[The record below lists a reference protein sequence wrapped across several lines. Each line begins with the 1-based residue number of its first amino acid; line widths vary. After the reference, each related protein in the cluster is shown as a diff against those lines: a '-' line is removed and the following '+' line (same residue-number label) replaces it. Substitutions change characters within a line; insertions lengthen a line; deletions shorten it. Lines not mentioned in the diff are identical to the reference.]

1 MAYPKNACLSSFI
14 VAKELILSN
23 LVDKFDIQE
32 ILLRTGEHLII
43 VAIAITI
50 AIAIGIPLGILI
62 ARKPK
67 LAKPILGFA
76 NIVQTIPSLA
86 IFGFLIS
93 VPFLGGIGKIPAIVA
108 LTLYALLPLI
118 RNTYTGITS
127 IDPAIRETG
136 EGMGMTGKQLLLLL
150 EIPLALGVIIAG
162 VRVATVISVGI
173 ATIAAAIGGGGLGV
187 FIFRGLST
195 LNNQL
200 ILTGAIPSAVIAFG
214 ADFSLSWLERYLT
227 QQEDY
232 NKKYSFLR
240 TLTLSVGGFLLAIA
254 ILVNLNSSTITI
266 GSKNST
272 EQIILG
278 EIIAQ
283 KIEAETDLSVDR
295 RFNLG
300 GTFISH
306 EALKKGQIDGY
317 VEYTGTAFTAVLEQK
332 PISDPLEVYQQVKQA
347 YEEKFQL
354 ELMEPLGFEN
364 TYAMV
369 IRREDA
375 QKFNIKTLSDAAKYF
390 SQWQAGFGYEF
401 LEREDGYPGLA
412 KTYGL
417 KLKNSPQ
424 PMDLGLMYKALEDK
438 LIDIG
443 NSSSTNGMIQAL
455 NLVILEDDK
464 KYFPPYEAVPVFNQR
479 TLKKYPSL
487 RDTINQLANSI
498 SDEEMQQMNYEV
510 DKQSLKVEQ
519 VAQNFLNS
527 HKQS

>member
-1 MAYPKNACLSSFI
+1 MSSFI

-23 LVDKFDIQE
+23 FFDKFDIQE
-32 ILLRTGEHLII
+32 VLLRTGEHLIL

-62 ARKPK
+62 TRQPK
-67 LAKPILGFA
+67 LVKPILSLA

-108 LTLYALLPLI
+108 LTLYALLPII
-118 RNTYTGITS
+118 RNTYTGITG

-136 EGMGMTGKQLLLLL
+136 EGMGMTDRQLLFLL
-150 EIPLALGVIIAG
+150 EIPLGLGVILAG
-162 VRVATVISVGI
+162 VRVATVILVGI
-173 ATIAAAIGGGGLGV
+173 ATIAAVVGGGGLGV
-187 FIFRGLST
+187 FIFRGLAT

-227 QQEDY
+227 GQEDY

-240 TLTLSVGGFLLAIA
+240 TLTLSAGGFLLALV
-254 ILVNLNSSTITI
+254 ILVNLNTSTITI

-278 EIIAQ
+278 EILAQ

-306 EALKKGQIDGY
+306 EAIKMGQIDGY
-317 VEYTGTAFTAVLEQK
+317 VEYTGTALTTVLQQK
-332 PISDPLEVYQQVKQA
+332 PISDPEQVYQQVKQA
-347 YEEKFQL
+347 YNEKFKL
-354 ELMEPLGFEN
+354 EVMEPLGFEN
-364 TYAMV
+364 TYAVV
-369 IRREDA
+369 IRHEDA
-375 QKFNIKTLSDAAKYF
+375 QKFHIKTLSEAAKYAL
-390 SQWQAGFGYEF
+390 QWQAGFGYEF

-417 KLKNSPQ
+417 NLKSIPQ
-424 PMDLGLMYKALEDK
+424 PMDLGLMYKALEEK
-438 LIDIG
+438 KIDIG
-443 NSSSTNGMIQAL
+443 NSSSTNGMIKAL

-479 TLKKYPSL
+479 TLEKYPSL
-487 RDTINQLANSI
+487 RDTINKLSRSI
-498 SDEEMQQMNYEV
+498 SAEEMQQMNYEV
-510 DKQSLKVEQ
+510 DKQFLRVEQ
-519 VAQNFLNS
+519 VVQNFLNS
-527 HKQS
+527 HK